1 MPDPEASD
9 GPEQR
14 PSRQPSPSERSPE
27 GSRPPDAAGLQL
39 DCLEVPKRVWAAVKD
54 RLGSTVVSA
63 TSQLAGFSSGEA
75 ARLETE
81 DGRRFVVKAAG
92 PEPNPPTPE
101 AHRREARVVASAR
114 GRFRVPSAVVP
125 RRGRGGWV
133 VLVFEDV
140 EGRNPAVP

>member
-1 MPDPEASD
+1 M
-9 GPEQR
+9 
-14 PSRQPSPSERSPE
+14 
-27 GSRPPDAAGLQL
+27 
-39 DCLEVPKRVWAAVKD
+39 WAAVKD

-63 TSQLAGFSSGEA
+63 TSQLAGFSPGVA

-92 PEPNPPTPE
+92 PEPNPLTPE
-101 AHRREARVVASAR
+101 AHRREARVVAAAR
-114 GRFRVPSAVVP
+114 GRFRVPPAVVP